1 MTLTDYYRILGLP
14 ERSTLEEIKK
24 AYRLKARQYHPDIN
38 HNPDAKDYF
47 IAVTEAYEFLVAYH
61 DRAKNNEEAYR
72 QAMEDWR
79 KYRQEKARRRAYA
92 YARTSYNKFRNT
104 NFYKTTRIFDGT
116 TIIFSL
122 VLSVILNLYIVFGYI
137 YRVRHPLPND
147 DNPSFLTFILILAA
161 GLAFLIVSLA
171 YFKAFRENSQ
181 KYRSAKK
188 KMA

>member
-1 MTLTDYYRILGLP
+1 MTRSDYYHVLGLP
-14 ERSTLEEIKK
+14 DRSTIEEIKK
-24 AYRLKARQYHPDIN
+24 AYRIKARQYHPDIN
-38 HNPDAKDYF
+38 PDPDAKDCF

-61 DRAKNNEEAYR
+61 DKAKSDDEVYR

-79 KYRQEKARRRAYA
+79 KYRQEQARRRAYA
-92 YARTSYNKFRNT
+92 YARTSYTRFRNT

-116 TIIFSL
+116 TVIFSL
-122 VLSVILNLYIVFGYI
+122 ILSVILNLYIVFGYI

-161 GLAFLIVSLA
+161 GLTFLVVSLA
-171 YFKAFRENSQ
+171 YFKAFRESSK
-181 KYRSAKK
+181 KYRKARN